1 MLSDILELIN
11 FSWCLSFGIQLVLL
25 AYIQLF
31 GGGVLEIRAA
41 ASCLFPSFGAKQCRH
56 GSKDIA
62 RRALLNKVEDM
73 LALEATREGSHY

>member
-31 GGGVLEIRAA
+31 RGGVLEIRAA
-41 ASCLFPSFGAKQCRH
+41 ASCLFPSSNA
-56 GSKDIA
+56 
-62 RRALLNKVEDM
+62 DM
-73 LALEATREGSHY
+73 VHNISLEGHCLTKLRIY